1 MPSRLMF
8 SQAGDKSWINDILSQ
23 RIENPILK
31 SASPYIACDFRLRR
45 YNPRMEI
52 TLTTPA
58 LLFPAISLLMLAY
71 TNRFLTL
78 ATIIR
83 NLYDRHSSV
92 PSENLVKQI
101 ANLRYRT
108 YLIRNM
114 QIFGVLSLLFCVTS
128 MFALFAGWT
137 AGGQWTFGLA
147 LVLMMVSMGI
157 SLRELQISVGALDLL
172 LADMEEHENIG

>member
-1 MPSRLMF
+1 MGYFES
-8 SQAGDKSWINDILSQ
+8 INESGFMEKVFECRVWAEWMGARDI
-23 RIENPILK
+23 I
-31 SASPYIACDFRLRR
+31 C
-45 YNPRMEI
+45 RMDI

-83 NLYDRHSSV
+83 NLHDRYRN
-92 PSENLVKQI
+92 EANDNLLGQI
-101 ANLRYRT
+101 ANLRYRV

-114 QIFGVLSLLFCVTS
+114 QIYGVLSLLFCVIS
-128 MFALFAGWT
+128 MFALFARWVV
-137 AGGQWTFGLA
+137 GGQWSFAIA
-147 LVLMMVSMGI
+147 LILMIVSMLI

-172 LADMEEHENIG
+172 LMELEDEERK

>member
-1 MPSRLMF
+1 
-8 SQAGDKSWINDILSQ
+8 
-23 RIENPILK
+23 
-31 SASPYIACDFRLRR
+31 
-45 YNPRMEI
+45 MEI
-52 TLTTPA
+52 DLTTPA

-83 NLYDRHSSV
+83 NLHDRYKAEQN
-92 PSENLVKQI
+92 ENLVRQI
-101 ANLRYRT
+101 ANLRYRV

-114 QIFGVLSLLFCVTS
+114 QIFGVLSLLFCVVS

-137 AGGQWTFGLA
+137 AGGQWSFAAA
-147 LVLMMVSMGI
+147 LVLMMISMGI

-172 LADMEEHENIG
+172 LMELEEREERK